1 MPLIFQNV
9 WVGSLFFTYT
19 VCLENLPF
27 RHCLN
32 WCVTPWWGKSNNF
45 LILCLGPKRNCF
57 QHPKDK
63 EKLLFIGFMWFL
75 KF

>member
-1 MPLIFQNV
+1 MPLIFQKK
-9 WVGSLFFTYT
+9 WTYLQFSPYT
-19 VCLENLPF
+19 VLLKNPFF
-27 RHCLN
+27 RHCLY
-32 WCVTPWWGKSNNF
+32 WCVTPRWRKSNNF
-45 LILCLGPKRNCF
+45 LPLRLGPKRNCF